1 MLSTSKWFLKTN
13 QHTKKKITTAPWATG
28 TSQQNWLK
36 LMLTTRP
43 GWVISAS
50 SDSCKRAA
58 WKHSL
63 KTPRPSRQKIS
74 LARFS
79 FPTFRVRLFRLTLFL
94 WRRLYEFRLQ
104 TGRFAVLKYIPPF
117 NVSIPM
123 IGDVKSRTDVLLYSI
138 NIPGKK
144 PASRELIRAG
154 K

>member
-74 LARFS
+74 LASFS